1 VRRDLTCLLLCAR
14 RSKAGDLKE
23 QLIWWQTPPE
33 PAWPTREQRLDW
45 LEHALGEARDIARGL
60 QQHGALSA
68 QAGHLSTYI
77 DIVKVGRGRHTC
89 IIALLTPSSICKM
102 YGCWGQVM

>member
-1 VRRDLTCLLLCAR
+1 LHGPWLRFYDISASC

-33 PAWPTREQRLDW
+33 NAWPARDQRLDW

-60 QQHGALSA
+60 QQHGALTEEA
-68 QAGHLSTYI
+68 NAIATYV
-77 DIVKVGRGRHTC
+77 DIVKVCR
-89 IIALLTPSSICKM
+89 LLPGASLGM
-102 YGCWGQVM
+102 PHMQY